1 MVPMVIAAFANSLWC
16 LSGGPTCAAFIS
28 ALRDPDA
35 AQQQVLRELLRK
47 NAGTAFGREHG
58 LPGLR
63 SAQEFARQVPIR
75 GYDELQPW
83 IDRIRRGQPQVLSGD
98 PVRRLVPTSG
108 STAARK
114 LIPYTAAMHQQLNQA
129 IGPWIFNLYR
139 RHPRALAGVSY
150 WSVSPVAGEPFQSND
165 QSSCVPIGFDDDTE
179 YLGGLRKVFVNAAM
193 AVPPEVRYIQSMEDW
208 RYVTALLLLRRANL
222 SLISVWHPSFLTLL
236 LREIETH
243 WDQLLSDIT
252 EGSCTV
258 GHCLPPSV
266 APTIASRRAP
276 RRAKYLRN
284 VSPARADHL
293 WPKLQIVSCWADAHA
308 AGASA
313 ELARF
318 LGTVAIQPKG
328 LIATEGI
335 VSIPFEG
342 HHPIAI
348 RSHYFEFEDD
358 AGMVCGPS
366 ALQKDHEYSVIMTT
380 AGGLYRYRLD
390 DRIAVDGFLC
400 RTPSIRFVGK
410 CAQVSDRTGEK
421 LSDGFVASVFA
432 KLFQGAETK
441 PSFAML
447 APDTDPGGYRYTLY
461 LSADVSN
468 KLSAEL
474 DALLSLNPHYAY
486 CRRLSQLNP
495 PRLFRVAEDAHAAY
509 CRRLQ
514 RMGKQ
519 LGEIKPV
526 GLSPLDDWS
535 HQLSGHYLD

>member
-1 MVPMVIAAFANSLWC
+1 MVIAAVANSLWC
-16 LSGGPTCAAFIS
+16 VSAGPSHAAFVS

-35 AQQQVLRELLRK
+35 AQQQVLCALLRK
-47 NAGTAFGREHG
+47 NANTAFGREHG
-58 LPGLR
+58 LLGAR
-63 SAQEFARQVPIR
+63 SAREFAQKVPIR
-75 GYDELQPW
+75 TYDQLQPW
-83 IDRIRRGQPQVLSGD
+83 IDRIRRGETQVLTGD
-98 PVRRLVPTSG
+98 AVRRLVPTSG
-108 STAARK
+108 STTARK
-114 LIPYTAAMHQQLNQA
+114 LIPYSSAMHRQLNRA

-150 WSVSPVAGEPFQSND
+150 WSISPVAPEPFQSDD
-165 QSSCVPIGFDDDTE
+165 QSSCVPIGFEDDTE
-179 YLGGLRKVFVNAAM
+179 YLGGLRKVFVNVTM
-193 AVPPEVRYIQSMEDW
+193 AVPPEVRQIQSMEDW
-208 RYVTALLLLRRANL
+208 RYVTALLLLRHANL
-222 SLISVWHPSFLTLL
+222 SLISVWHPSLL
-236 LREIETH
+236 RLVLREIETR
-243 WDQLLSDIT
+243 WDQMLCDIT
-252 EGSCTV
+252 EGTCAVS
-258 GHCLPPSV
+258 HCLPPSV
-266 APTIASRRAP
+266 AAALASRRDP
-276 RRAKYLRN
+276 QRAKYLRN
-284 VSPARADHL
+284 ASPARADHL
-293 WPKLQIVSCWADAHA
+293 WPKLEIVSCWADAHA

-313 ELARF
+313 ELARS
-318 LGTVAIQPKG
+318 LGPVAIQPKG

-342 HHPIAI
+342 HHPVAI

-358 AGMVCGPS
+358 AGIVCGPS
-366 ALQKDHEYSVIMTT
+366 ALQKDREYSVIMTT

-390 DRIAVDGFLC
+390 DRIAVAGFLG

-447 APDTDPGGYRYTLY
+447 APDADAGGYRYTLY

-468 KLSAEL
+468 ELSSEL

-514 RMGKQ
+514 RMGRQ